1 MVDQRTRP
9 DTSEIERF
17 QDNHKSATWVF
28 YLAAATVIGS
38 YFAAES
44 TGDWLCAATVEIA
57 AFYSVYLWATRKVR
71 GIPIMPAYAIMSL
84 AYYGLPFASGHPV
97 TQEFDFAEKWFA
109 AATVAAVLLIMT
121 MIWARLAKPTPR
133 RVCVVKVLPM
143 ERDAVP
149 ILIAC
154 LAAAIAFQSNFIS
167 YVVPLP
173 SEIHGIVR
181 AILLSL
187 GLLSM
192 FCLAFLHG
200 AGALRAAP
208 KYLFFVL
215 AVVMISYHAA
225 SLYLIT
231 ATKFALA
238 VAFGYLIG
246 SGRVPWKLIVTILAL
261 LTVFQAGKE
270 DLRLKYYSEGY
281 SVTSPFGLLGEW
293 FNTGLENLLGLRP
306 AGDRPAVSLIQRA
319 SLVQMLLK
327 TQTEAPATVPYLYG
341 STYIYI
347 PALIVPRIIW
357 PERPN
362 TSEMLVQL
370 NEEYGLLTR
379 ETAESTSIG
388 WGLIA
393 EANANF
399 GFFGC
404 IGIAILLGV
413 LVGLTQRLCG
423 RFSFL
428 SARGMA
434 ALLVLIGLLTMEAS
448 MAQFV
453 TTLAQSLV
461 SVVVLALTVMQPR
474 RVMV

>member
-44 TGDWLCAATVEIA
+44 TDDWLCAATVEIA
-57 AFYSVYLWATRKVR
+57 AFYPLYVWARSKVL
-71 GIPIMPAYAIMSL
+71 GIPIMPAYAIVHL
-84 AYYGLPFASGHPV
+84 VYYGLPFAGGHPV

-109 AATVAAVLLIMT
+109 AATVAAALLIMT
-121 MIWARLAKPTPR
+121 MIWAQLAKPAPPR
-133 RVCVVKVLPM
+133 IRVVKMLSM
-143 ERDAVP
+143 DKNAIP

-154 LAAAIAFQSNFIS
+154 LVAAISFQSNLIS
-167 YVVPLP
+167 HVVTMS
-173 SEIHGIVR
+173 SEIYGVVR
-181 AILLSL
+181 AILLTL
-187 GLLSM
+187 GLLSI

-200 AGALRAAP
+200 AGTLRAAP
-208 KYLFFVL
+208 KYLFLVL
-215 AVVMISYHAA
+215 AVALIAYHAV

-231 ATKFALA
+231 AAQYAFALT
-238 VAFGYLIG
+238 FGYMLG
-246 SGRVPWKLIVTILAL
+246 SGRVPWKLMLVILAL
-261 LTVFQAGKE
+261 LAVFQAGKE
-270 DLRLKYYSEGY
+270 DVRLKYTSEGY
-281 SVTSPFGLLGEW
+281 SVPSTFELLGEW
-293 FNTGLENLLGLRP
+293 FNTGAENLLNPRS
-306 AGDRPAVSLIQRA
+306 ADDRGPVPLIHRA

-327 TQTEAPATVPYLYG
+327 TQTEAPTTVPYLYG

-379 ETAESTSIG
+379 ESAESTSIG

-413 LVGLTQRLCG
+413 FVGLTQRLFG

-434 ALLVLIGLLTMEAS
+434 ALLIMFGLVAMEAS